1 MTGAV
6 TVVPLPYDGDIAAGA
21 DLAAIVLAA
30 APPLAAGDVV
40 VVAHKAVAKSEGR
53 VVDLREIEPSPRA
66 RALAAGVADPRH
78 VEVVLRESVRLV
90 RHRPGLLIAE
100 TRHGFVCANAGV
112 DRSNTPGPDHVVLL
126 PLDPDRSAA
135 ELRRG
140 IAERAGVEV
149 GVIVAD
155 TMGRA
160 FRAGIVGTA
169 IGVAGLAPL
178 RELAGAV
185 DPAGYVL
192 RTSRVAVADEIAAAA
207 DLVLGKL
214 ERVPAAL
221 VRGYAGGGEGSA
233 RDLVRDP
240 ARDLFR

>member
-30 APPLAAGDVV
+30 APPRAAGDVV
-40 VVAHKAVAKSEGR
+40 
-53 VVDLREIEPSPRA
+53 EPSQRA

-192 RTSRVAVADEIAAAA
+192 RTSQVAVADEIAAAA